1 MGKSAA
7 EKVFAKC
14 LYESASV
21 KKNGITHSDEFYET
35 MLSDANL
42 SHKESV
48 DVLVSI
54 RQKSTEEIEDLKE
67 RRNEISQIVAEF
79 EDGPTLNRAIKK
91 QQQIDYRYHVFILS
105 IVLFVAAIIIAV
117 NILAIVVKIPRNA
130 YLITAIM
137 ILLYL
142 ASFILAEAITNT
154 NKTKLFAE
162 TEVDFMKKIRQQQKK
177 ISVLDADILSLE
189 RLINLVDRILKLDM
203 KQENLDDDLK

>member
-1 MGKSAA
+1 MEKSAA

-14 LYESASV
+14 LYESATV

-54 RQKSTEEIEDLKE
+54 RQKSTEEIENLKE

-79 EDGPTLNRAIKK
+79 EDEPTLDRAIKK
-91 QQQIDYRYHVFILS
+91 QQQIDYRYHVFLLS
-105 IVLFVAAIIIAV
+105 IVLFVAAIIITA
-117 NILAIVVKIPRNA
+117 NILAIVVKIPLNA
-130 YLITAIM
+130 YLIAAII

-142 ASFILAEAITNT
+142 ASFILAEAITD
-154 NKTKLFAE
+154 KTKSFTE
-162 TEVDFMKKIRQQQKK
+162 TEVDFMKKIRQQQKR
-177 ISVLDADILSLE
+177 ISVLDADVLSLE